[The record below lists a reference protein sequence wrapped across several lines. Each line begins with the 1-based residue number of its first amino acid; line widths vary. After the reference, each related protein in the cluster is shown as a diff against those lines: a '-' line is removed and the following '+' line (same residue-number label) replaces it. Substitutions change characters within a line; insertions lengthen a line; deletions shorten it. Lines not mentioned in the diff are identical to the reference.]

1 VITAGGSDT
10 NFFLP
15 VACLTGPFA
24 VNDGKLS
31 ALPVKVAPG
40 ALWRQGLAG
49 FCGSVSFRTQVAV
62 PQLESGSALRL
73 DTGGLYAS
81 VALGGRELGT
91 RAWAPFEWEVPAGL
105 NGKTVELAV
114 TLRTSVAPIF
124 GDWKHPEAAWP
135 KKFWVPPPNPKPGVG
150 LLAMPEWVFARE

>member
-1 VITAGGSDT
+1 
-10 NFFLP
+10 
-15 VACLTGPFA
+15 
-24 VNDGKLS
+24 
-31 ALPVKVAPG
+31 
-40 ALWRQGLAG
+40 
-49 FCGSVSFRTQVAV
+49 
-62 PQLESGSALRL
+62 
-73 DTGGLYAS
+73 
-81 VALGGRELGT
+81 
-91 RAWAPFEWEVPAGL
+91 VPAGL